1 MAIRR
6 VIECDFCNEEV
17 NGVYYTIR
25 AKEFD
30 NRLLILPLDL
40 PIETR
45 RRYIICDDCR
55 HHVKELL
62 WRLSDI
68 KRKKNAKK

>member
-6 VIECDFCNEEV
+6 IIECDFCNEEV
-17 NGVYYTIR
+17 NGTFYTIK
-25 AKEFD
+25 AKEFN
-30 NRLLILPLDL
+30 NRFLILPL
-40 PIETR
+40 EMEQ

-55 HHVKELL
+55 HHIKELL
-62 WRLSDI
+62 WRFSDI